1 MFADDR
7 QATAVVVPLAL
18 LKSQTITVLTD
29 SYMHAFTALHG
40 EEMAR
45 RTAAKARLAVE
56 LASLDVF
63 AAEPNHEDYTPGG
76 DVS

>member
-1 MFADDR
+1 MLADAPN
-7 QATAVVVPLAL
+7 ATAVAVPLAL
-18 LKSQTITVLTD
+18 LKSKTIIVLTD

-45 RTAAKARLAVE
+45 RTAAKARLAAE